1 MIRYEVTL
9 EVDATRAGAVVQ
21 YMRDEHIPVIFATGC
36 FRAIRLERA
45 SAGRLRT
52 TYLAARVDDLDEY
65 LREHAADLRA
75 AFLARFPAGVS
86 IARETWTE
94 IAVWE

>member
-9 EVDATRAGAVVQ
+9 EVDPARAVEVAQ
-21 YMRDEHIPVIFATGC
+21 YMRDVHIPEIFATGC
-36 FRAIRLERA
+36 FRTIRLERA

-52 TYLAARVDDLDEY
+52 TYLAARADDLEHY
-65 LREHAADLRA
+65 LRMHAPALRTE
-75 AFLARFPAGVS
+75 FQARFPAGVR

>member
-9 EVDATRAGAVVQ
+9 TIAAARAGEVAQ
-21 YMRDEHIPVIFATGC
+21 YMRDVHIPEIFATEC
-36 FRAIRLERA
+36 FRTIRLERS
-45 SAGRLRT
+45 SATRLRT
-52 TYLAARVDDLDEY
+52 TYLAARADDLEHY
-65 LREHAADLRA
+65 LRAHAPALRT
-75 AFLARFPAGVS
+75 AFMARFPGGIT